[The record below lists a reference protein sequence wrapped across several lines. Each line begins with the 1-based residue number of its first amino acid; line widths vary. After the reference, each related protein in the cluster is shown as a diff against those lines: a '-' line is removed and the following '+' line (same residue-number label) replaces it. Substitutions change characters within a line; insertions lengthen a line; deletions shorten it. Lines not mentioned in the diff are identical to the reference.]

1 MMGWASQNELL
12 PLERYRQQ
20 RAAGEAVYDLASGS
34 WSVYSHSGVKRI
46 LADYE
51 HFSSQMQANPTE
63 DEPIEGSIL
72 RRDPPKHKQ
81 MRSLIAKAF
90 SAKVVKAM
98 ESQIRNIAE
107 ELLDRAASS
116 GGLEVVGE
124 FASPLPVIVIA
135 ELLGVPSEDRELFKG
150 WSDDLVGNDYSRYLQ
165 CQKEMTAYFRIQI
178 EERRKQ
184 PKNDLVTALVQSCM
198 NDDNGLSELEVI
210 GMCILLLVA
219 GNETTTNLISS
230 MMMCLESSPETYA
243 DLRRD
248 RELIPGTIEETL
260 RFCSPVQVIERR
272 VKADMFWNGH
282 WMQAGQR
289 VYTYIGAANH
299 DERVFADPE
308 RFNVKRS
315 PNPHLAFGQGIH
327 FCLGAM
333 LARLEAKVA
342 LNVIVD
348 RLESLRRLDD
358 EPFERLDSDMMF
370 GIKQMRI
377 KV

>member
-1 MMGWASQNELL
+1 MMNGLSQYDLL
-12 PLERYRQQ
+12 PLERYKQQ
-20 RAAGEAVYDLASGS
+20 RAAGAAVQDPGSGS
-34 WSVYSHSGVKRI
+34 WSVFTHDSVKRI

-51 HFSSQMQANPTE
+51 HFSSQMQENPSE

-90 SAKVVKAM
+90 SAKVVEAM
-98 ESQIRNIAE
+98 EPRIRIIAE

-116 GGLEVVGE
+116 GSLEVVSE

-135 ELLGVPSEDRELFKG
+135 DLLGIPSEDRELFKR

-178 EERRKQ
+178 EDRRKQ
-184 PKNDLVTALVQSCM
+184 PTDDLITALMQSCM
-198 NDDNGLSELEVI
+198 ADDNGLSELEVI

-230 MMMCLESSPETYA
+230 MIMCLESSPETYE
-243 DLRRD
+243 DIRRD
-248 RELIPGTIEETL
+248 RSLIPGTIEETL
-260 RFCSPVQVIERR
+260 RFCSPVQVMERR
-272 VKADMFWNGH
+272 VKADIDWSGH
-282 WMQAGQR
+282 LMQEGQR
-289 VYTYIGAANH
+289 VYAFIGSANH
-299 DERVFADPE
+299 DEAVFANPE
-308 RFNVKRS
+308 RFDVRRS

-342 LNVIVD
+342 LQVIVD
-348 RLESLRRLDD
+348 RLETLLRLEDG
-358 EPFERLDSDMMF
+358 PLERLNSDMMF
-370 GIKQMRI
+370 GIKQMRV